1 MNARDI
7 IKLAAQLYV
16 YDALKKKITILTNIQ
31 KGKDINVDIFLP
43 KVTDV
48 TVSDFAK
55 YLQKAIESQPEEERA
70 KHRKIFG
77 EPISFCRCVAR
88 GNLMASVLVE
98 EFNSEVKKIKEN
110 YESRVYATQK
120 AIKQKMK
127 SKNREICKM
136 AGIEKYYEITE
147 VYAWQWEG
155 NTNITIEDIPEE
167 IRNEVT
173 MLKFERSIKTSF
185 TEESNQLFLNYKGY
199 QYNLFPGDFLIFEY
213 NEFIDGFHFICVE
226 RGKIALKNTKNVTVF
241 CFCLRQKL

>member
-55 YLQKAIESQPEEERA
+55 HLQKAIESQPEEERA
-70 KHRKIFG
+70 KHRKFFG

-98 EFNSEVKKIKEN
+98 EFNSEVKKNKRKLQGIKKMFVSEVEFMLHKKQLN
-110 YESRVYATQK
+110 RIIKIQELKLKLLEKEIKINKIDTRIQLTAMAAILKPSEMSDTDFVLKINEKMNELWSEETLIRDGAKINQELLEIQK
-120 AIKQKMK
+120 TLD
-127 SKNREICKM
+127 E
-136 AGIEKYYEITE
+136 IEK
-147 VYAWQWEG
+147 Q
-155 NTNITIEDIPEE
+155 
-167 IRNEVT
+167 
-173 MLKFERSIKTSF
+173 
-185 TEESNQLFLNYKGY
+185 
-199 QYNLFPGDFLIFEY
+199 GDM
-213 NEFIDGFHFICVE
+213 
-226 RGKIALKNTKNVTVF
+226 
-241 CFCLRQKL
+241 